1 MPDAEVWWQLIAL
14 KLSHQKMLPEQ
25 DGFSNVS
32 ELSPGLFWLQKV
44 QVCFSDCPILIFYLS
59 VLPFSLGLC
68 YTDYFCHLEWFSSIE
83 LRRKKTPFLR
93 LIGSQEANKI
103 QFSSTKKRES
113 VLWNCIMRGTPS
125 LSPFWRLFWRVQR
138 QMRK

>member
-1 MPDAEVWWQLIAL
+1 MPDTEVWWQLIAL

-93 LIGSQEANKI
+93 LIGSKEENKI

-125 LSPFWRLFWRVQR
+125 LPPFWRLFWRVQR

>member
-1 MPDAEVWWQLIAL
+1 MPDTEVWWQLIAL

-93 LIGSQEANKI
+93 LIGSQEENKI

-113 VLWNCIMRGTPS
+113 VLWNCTMRGTPS